1 MDLQRK
7 VDKMKINARF
17 FVAAISCLVCTYT
30 AFADW
35 EYVETN
41 NVAFKDTGYGYLM
54 DSAGIWKISAQRSK
68 NSGKLTVDGRGA
80 VCRSNEAT
88 PWNFTNVTD
97 KPESGRPPAEVF
109 VTTFKACQG
118 VNISEVIAPE
128 CTGFSGQNCFS
139 GCASLRK
146 VILNSAFNEFG
157 GARAFSGCTSL
168 EEFEPRTLLVT
179 EVTGYAF
186 SSCEKLSGTFNLP
199 NCTYIGISAFSKC
212 KLLTSV
218 EAPNVTEIIDNG
230 AFSGCSS
237 MSKIEIISSLG
248 KTAFTDIAPGAELY
262 MPKRVP
268 ETLGALFTGSLSGPY
283 QKVILKDNYEDYLS
297 KMSENHYVVRRED
310 FNNKDIV
317 FEGKDWEWDLVAQK
331 MSSDED
337 MCKVGEDKTV
347 SFNLRNILAFVIEKG
362 TENKAGSLTCFWVL
376 KAPKIGLSVR
386 VR

>member
-17 FVAAISCLVCTYT
+17 FVAAISSLVCTYT

-41 NVAFKDTGYGYLM
+41 NAAFKDMGYGYLM

-80 VCRSNEAT
+80 VCLSNEAT
-88 PWNFTNVTD
+88 PWNFTNITD
-97 KPESGRPPAEVF
+97 KPESGRAPAEVS
-109 VTTFKACQG
+109 VTAFKTCQG

-146 VILNSAFNEFG
+146 VILNSAFNDLG

-186 SSCEKLSGTFNLP
+186 SSCEKLSGTFYLP
-199 NCTYIGISAFSKC
+199 NCTLIKTHAFSGC
-212 KLLTSV
+212 KLLTPV
-218 EAPNVTEIIDNG
+218 MAPKVTEIQDG
-230 AFSGCSS
+230 AFSGCAS

-248 KTAFTDIAPGAELY
+248 ASAFADIAHGAELY

-268 ETLGALFTGSLSGPY
+268 EKLGALFTGSLSGPY
-283 QKVILKDNYEDYLS
+283 QKVVLKDNYEDYLS

-310 FNNKDIV
+310 FNNRDIV
-317 FEGKDWEWDLVAQK
+317 FEGKSWEWDLVAEK
-331 MSSDED
+331 MSSDGD
-337 MCKVGEDKTV
+337 MCTVGSDKTV
-347 SFNLRNILAFVIEKG
+347 SLKGRNVLAFIIEDS
-362 TENKAGSLTCFWVL
+362 TESKASHLTCFWVL
-376 KAPKIGLSVR
+376 KAPKTGLSVR